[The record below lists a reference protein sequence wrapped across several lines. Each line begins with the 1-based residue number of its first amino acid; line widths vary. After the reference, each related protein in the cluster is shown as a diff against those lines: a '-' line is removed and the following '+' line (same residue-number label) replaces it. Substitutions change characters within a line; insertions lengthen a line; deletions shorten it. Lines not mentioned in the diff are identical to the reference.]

1 MPTRSAGTASDFSNP
16 SVYAKRKG
24 FSFEKPFLKCILCLW
39 IKYLKNE
46 IFASGIVLY
55 RCNGKDVIDLKD
67 HEIIALFFERSERAI
82 TELIGKYGAAIKNV
96 ASNILKDA
104 QDAEEAVSDTYLTV
118 WNRIPPASPK
128 YLGSYSC
135 RIARNLSLKRYYA
148 NTAEKR
154 NSYYDVALDELEE
167 TIPALST
174 VESVYDAKELTRY
187 LNQFLKD
194 LQKEDR
200 YLFMRRY
207 WFGDKI
213 SDIAENL
220 NMTPHKASVRLFR
233 LRQKLQNYLKKEG
246 MIA

>member
-1 MPTRSAGTASDFSNP
+1 M
-16 SVYAKRKG
+16 
-24 FSFEKPFLKCILCLW
+24 
-39 IKYLKNE
+39 
-46 IFASGIVLY
+46 
-55 RCNGKDVIDLKD
+55 KD

-82 TELIGKYGAAIKNV
+82 TELINKYGAAIKNV

-118 WNRIPPASPK
+118 WNRIPPTRPK
-128 YLGSYSC
+128 YLGAYSC
-135 RIARNLSLKRYYA
+135 RIARNLSLKRFYA

-174 VESVYDAKELTRY
+174 VESTYDAKELTGY
-187 LNQFLKD
+187 LNRFLKD
-194 LQKEDR
+194 LSKEDR

-207 WFGDKI
+207 WYGDKV

-220 NMTPHKASVRLFR
+220 NVTPHKASVRLFR
-233 LRQKLQNYLKKEG
+233 LREKLQEYLKKEG

>member
-1 MPTRSAGTASDFSNP
+1 M
-16 SVYAKRKG
+16 
-24 FSFEKPFLKCILCLW
+24 
-39 IKYLKNE
+39 
-46 IFASGIVLY
+46 
-55 RCNGKDVIDLKD
+55 KD

-82 TELIGKYGAAIKNV
+82 TELINKYGAAIKNV

-104 QDAEEAVSDTYLTV
+104 QDAEEAANDTYLTV
-118 WNRIPPASPK
+118 WNRIPPTRPK
-128 YLGSYSC
+128 YLGAYSC
-135 RIARNLSLKRYYA
+135 RIARNLSLKRFYA

-174 VESVYDAKELTRY
+174 VESTYDAKELTGY
-187 LNQFLKD
+187 LNRFLKN
-194 LQKEDR
+194 LSKEDR

-207 WFGDKI
+207 WYGDKI

-220 NMTPHKASVRLFR
+220 SITPHKASVRLFR
-233 LRQKLQNYLKKEG
+233 LRQKLLILLKKEG

>member
-1 MPTRSAGTASDFSNP
+1 MHLTRNEKVACSSQVTSSKKTLIHLDQ
-16 SVYAKRKG
+16 
-24 FSFEKPFLKCILCLW
+24 SFYF
-39 IKYLKNE
+39 YLEISE
-46 IFASGIVLY
+46 IFLFEFVLY
-55 RCNGKDVIDLKD
+55 RCNGKDVTNLKD

-82 TELIGKYGAAIKNV
+82 TELISKYGAAIKNV
-96 ASNILKDA
+96 ASNILKDP

-118 WNRIPPASPK
+118 WNRIPPTKPK
-128 YLGSYSC
+128 YLGAYSC
-135 RIARNLSLKRYYA
+135 RIARNLSLKRFYA

-174 VESVYDAKELTRY
+174 VESAYDVKELTQY
-187 LNQFLKD
+187 LNQFLKT
-194 LQKEDR
+194 LSREDR

-213 SDIAENL
+213 GDIAESQ
-220 NMTPHKASVRLFR
+220 NMTAHKASVRLFR
-233 LRQKLQNYLKKEG
+233 LRQKLQDYLKKEG

>member
-1 MPTRSAGTASDFSNP
+1 M
-16 SVYAKRKG
+16 
-24 FSFEKPFLKCILCLW
+24 
-39 IKYLKNE
+39 
-46 IFASGIVLY
+46 
-55 RCNGKDVIDLKD
+55 KD

-82 TELIGKYGAAIKNV
+82 TELINKYGAAIKNV
-96 ASNILKDA
+96 ASNILRDA
-104 QDAEEAVSDTYLTV
+104 QDAEEAANDTYLTV
-118 WNRIPPASPK
+118 WNRIPPTKPK
-128 YLGSYSC
+128 YLGAYSC
-135 RIARNLSLKRYYA
+135 RIARNLSLKRFYA

-174 VESVYDAKELTRY
+174 VESAYDAKELTGY

-194 LQKEDR
+194 LRKEDR

-213 SDIAENL
+213 SNIAENL
-220 NMTPHKASVRLFR
+220 NITPHKASVRLFR
-233 LRQKLQNYLKKEG
+233 LRQKLQEYLKKEG